1 MSIIKILLVIG
12 PLIEQ
17 AMRSVATA
25 ANGGQG
31 ACADRSLRLT
41 AAIRER

>member
-12 PLIEQ
+12 QLIEQ
-17 AMRSVATA
+17 AMRSVATT